1 MTDTI
6 TRSDGVILE
15 LPDITISN
23 SFNWSHNVSIDG
35 IALEVTMAIRYLLA
49 DRERLKTQL
58 ADLQEELN
66 KIK

>member
-6 TRSDGVILE
+6 KRSDGVVLE

-23 SFNWSHNVSIDG
+23 SFNCSHNVSIDG

-49 DRERLKTQL
+49 DRERIKTQL